1 MTGRTRP
8 AGRGPARP
16 ATTARVSRESWLRGL
31 AVAVITATVTL
42 AAACSDED
50 TVDTIPPPRPSRT
63 TTVDG
68 PQGVPAPVVTGARR
82 STSPSATS
90 RPTGTR

>member
-1 MTGRTRP
+1 
-8 AGRGPARP
+8 
-16 ATTARVSRESWLRGL
+16 VSRESWLRGL
-31 AVAVITATVTL
+31 AVAVITGTVTL

-68 PQGVPAPVVTGARR
+68 PQGVPRPVVT
-82 STSPSATS
+82 PSATS
-90 RPTGTR
+90 QPTRGTVTLTISPTPDAS